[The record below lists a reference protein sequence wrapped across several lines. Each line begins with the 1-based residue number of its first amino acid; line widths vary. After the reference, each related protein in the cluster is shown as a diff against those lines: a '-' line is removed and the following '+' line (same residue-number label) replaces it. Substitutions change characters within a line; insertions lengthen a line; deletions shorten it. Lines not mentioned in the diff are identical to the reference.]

1 MFAAVDQPTV
11 FTSHCAA
18 YSLPSVLT
26 ACASVFHEIT
36 WLNLQARGC
45 VIACK
50 CVFVRVCVC
59 RAPSASKWTWDCAKK
74 GEVRQLLAKS
84 NCDPAGGNRCH
95 YLPAWLLAPAPRWK
109 KPVLEKTTQVEGHKG
124 VNLFIFPFCKLGRA
138 AFLLKCI
145 LVVIVLHTSLK
156 NDFNAQPC
164 CNFESQQNDLEIYHN
179 FISTTWSRTAD
190 LYTSL
195 NNFRITLKASISH
208 LLPFISSSRFLTILF
223 LLYRN

>member
-1 MFAAVDQPTV
+1 MQ
-11 FTSHCAA
+11 
-18 YSLPSVLT
+18 
-26 ACASVFHEIT
+26 
-36 WLNLQARGC
+36 
-45 VIACK
+45 
-50 CVFVRVCVC
+50 VRVCACVC

-124 VNLFIFPFCKLGRA
+124 VNLFLFFHSVSLGGLHF
-138 AFLLKCI
+138 FLSVFLW
-145 LVVIVLHTSLK
+145 SLCFTQAWK
-156 NDFNAQPC
+156 NFNAQPC
-164 CNFESQQNDLEIYHN
+164 CNFESQKNDLEIYHN

-208 LLPFISSSRFLTILF
+208 LLPFISSSHFLTILF
-223 LLYRN
+223 LLYWN